1 MRYLPELFDNNRAW
15 ADHIRHSDPGY
26 FGRLADEQHP
36 NILWVGCADSRV
48 PPNQIVGLEPGEI
61 FVHRNVGN
69 VVGPGDVNALSV
81 LQFAVEFL
89 QVEHVVVCGHYGCG
103 GVGAALEMRRP
114 GPLGVWVEHV
124 VATFRRHRDELE
136 ELDEEQAFRRLCELN
151 TTAQVEALAS
161 SGIVLDAW
169 ERGQRL
175 YLHAWIYDLADGLL
189 SDLHDDREA

>member
-1 MRYLPELFDNNRAW
+1 MRYLPELFEHNRRW
-15 ADHIRHSDPGY
+15 AQEVRDGDPGY
-26 FGRLADEQHP
+26 FERLADAQQP
-36 NILWVGCADSRV
+36 NILWIGCADSRV
-48 PPNQIVGLEPGEI
+48 PPNAIVGLEPGEL

-69 VVGPGDVNALSV
+69 VVAPGDINVLSV

-103 GVGAALEMRRP
+103 GVRAAFQTRRP

-124 VATFRRHRDELE
+124 VATLRRHRDELD
-136 ELDEEQAFRRLCELN
+136 ELDEESAFRRLCELN
-151 TTAQVEALAS
+151 TRAQVETLAS

-175 YLHAWIYDLADGLL
+175 YLHGWIYDLASGELADM
-189 SDLHDDREA
+189 HEDREA